1 MVFLK
6 ACAPFDFA
14 HTLRFLSGFRP
25 TAGEQDITDGVL
37 TKALRANGH
46 TVLVRLAQEE
56 SGVRCTRHAT
66 EEISAAT
73 AEAVADRVSFYLS
86 LDDDLG
92 EFYDLGR
99 ADPAFAPIIDELYG
113 YHQVKFTTPLE
124 NAVWAVLSQR
134 TLPSVAASGKR
145 ALAAEFGNE
154 LGDGAGGEAGSE
166 AGNEVEC
173 DGRTYVAFPDVEQLA
188 SLTPG
193 RIAELVGNQR
203 KGTQLHG
210 LFQGWLKEDE
220 EFLRHAPYQEV
231 KDFLLGLPGIGAWS
245 SSFVLIRGLGRT
257 DEVPF
262 EKALIAAASRV
273 YGRPV
278 NEAGLRRLAEPYGR
292 WAGYWAHYLRVAG

>member
-6 ACAPFDFA
+6 ASAPFDFA
-14 HTLRFLSGFRP
+14 PALRFLSGFRP
-25 TAGEQDITDGVL
+25 TAGEQDVTDGVL
-37 TKALRANGH
+37 TKAFRANGQ

-86 LDDDLG
+86 LDDDLS

-99 ADPAFAPIIDELYG
+99 ADPAFAPIIDELHG
-113 YHQVKFTTPLE
+113 YHQVKIPTPLE

-134 TLPSVAASGKR
+134 ALGSVAAAGKR
-145 ALAAEFGNE
+145 ALVAEI
-154 LGDGAGGEAGSE
+154 
-166 AGNEVEC
+166 GNEVEYE
-173 DGRTYVAFPDVEQLA
+173 GKTHLAFPDAEQLA

-193 RIAELVGNQR
+193 RVAELVGNQR

-220 EFLRHAPYQEV
+220 EFLRHGPYQEV
-231 KDFLLGLPGIGAWS
+231 KDFLLGLPGIGPWS
-245 SSFVLIRGLGRT
+245 STFVLIRGLGRV
-257 DEVPF
+257 DEVPI
-262 EKALIAAASRV
+262 EKALLAAASRV
-273 YGRPV
+273 YGRAV